1 MFRRQVSKRVLLL
14 EFGSQSLTIAQVKY
28 GVDTVDFSHI
38 RRVSLPDGATE
49 RGVPTEPAKMAGLIK
64 QLCKEEHLYA
74 RRAAVV
80 LPAEAAFST
89 LIALPAHLS
98 LEEARAFARDPASG
112 LQIPIPLQQ
121 TDFDL
126 VPCGAPPRLVEGQPH
141 HTYFLTSVPQKL
153 VDQLLLTL
161 HKADLEVLSVDLAFA
176 SQLRL
181 MAADVASLGVCEYL
195 LILELVR
202 DCCHLAIVSSSGPVA
217 LERLA
222 AIREFPAP
230 SFDAAKTQAA
240 IEEGLSAESI
250 TLADDSYMQISELD
264 LRVLLLELRQSMAQF
279 SSAQPHCHWRGL
291 AITGANSAH
300 PGLAELLSSELDV
313 QAHVVR
319 PLGATG
325 VGSVGMASLL
335 VHQSLNRLI
344 GLGLGVLPHDALVA
358 CSLADTAHHHALT
371 DLDSPGSDSASLFE
385 ITPDSTLPV
394 EEVNSPAIEQG
405 KGGLAPLRTG
415 GVEHGEHQEWPST
428 RVVVEEFVHKEEAVL
443 PPDVKEMEEPCLQV
457 EDSEAST
464 DSFDQLLSVPNGAV
478 SVSQHELDTDEALA
492 GLGELRFGGEEP
504 EKQQE
509 WPSIHSQLA
518 EPVRLESLG
527 PTSEDEVWL
536 DLHVDASD
544 ATEDAGG
551 ELLSFA
557 VGDETQSEHEPGSDG
572 MSGGLGEL
580 RFGDQDLEEEQWPS
594 IRSVAID
601 PEPDVA
607 VEFSTV
613 DEEEEW
619 PSIKRSDAGPSA
631 TDQSH
636 TSNVPTLHALGSD
649 AYQAMTVKQ
658 LKQICRNRR
667 LSGYS
672 NLNKSDLIA
681 LLES

>member
-217 LERLA
+217 LERLT

-240 IEEGLSAESI
+240 IEEGLSAEAI

-264 LRVLLLELRQSMAQF
+264 LRVLLLELRQSMEQF
-279 SSAQPHCHWRGL
+279 SAAQPQCHWRGL

-300 PGLAELLSSELDV
+300 PGLAELLSSELNL
-313 QAHVVR
+313 QSHVVR

-335 VHQSLNRLI
+335 VHQSLGRLI
-344 GLGLGVLPHDALVA
+344 GLGLGLLPHDALVA
-358 CSLADTAHHHALT
+358 CSLAATADHHAFT
-371 DLDSPGSDSASLFE
+371 DLGPSPIDSDSQPKVAADDQTVAELVDV
-385 ITPDSTLPV
+385 TDLT
-394 EEVNSPAIEQG
+394 
-405 KGGLAPLRTG
+405 
-415 GVEHGEHQEWPST
+415 
-428 RVVVEEFVHKEEAVL
+428 VVLESDPEPEAKEE
-443 PPDVKEMEEPCLQV
+443 
-457 EDSEAST
+457 S
-464 DSFDQLLSVPNGAV
+464 G
-478 SVSQHELDTDEALA
+478 
-492 GLGELRFGGEEP
+492 GLGELRFGGEEQ
-504 EKQQE
+504 EE
-509 WPSIHSQLA
+509 WPSIRA
-518 EPVRLESLG
+518 VEKEPERE
-527 PTSEDEVWL
+527 
-536 DLHVDASD
+536 VDAELPAVAAEEDWPRLQFGESD
-544 ATEDAGG
+544 ASEAEVGD
-551 ELLSFA
+551 LLS
-557 VGDETQSEHEPGSDG
+557 VGEGVELEVEEEPEAKEE
-572 MSGGLGEL
+572 SGGLGEL
-580 RFGDQDLEEEQWPS
+580 RFGGEEQ
-594 IRSVAID
+594 
-601 PEPDVA
+601 
-607 VEFSTV
+607 
-613 DEEEEW
+613 EEEW
-619 PSIKRSDAGPSA
+619 PTIQNIEAVVAANADSQNPKKEVAIPIEM
-631 TDQSH
+631 T
-636 TSNVPTLHALGSD
+636 T
-649 AYQAMTVKQ
+649 YQAMTVKQ
-658 LKQICRNRR
+658 LKQLCRERR
-667 LSGYS
+667 LSRYS
-672 NLNKSDLIA
+672 NLSKLDLIA
-681 LLES
+681 LLQA